1 MSVSSYDRE
10 SEWEKKMKDRFCECR
25 TDCLQCFNPN
35 ETLGS
40 LRNMNVKVGEILI
53 HCKSM

>member
-40 LRNMNVKVGEILI
+40 LNEADHRKRSP
-53 HCKSM
+53 KSKLM